1 MSIDTVVCVPTHARA
16 ENDMVYPL
24 EYSFAHMGVGGVI
37 PPGVRKSF
45 YFDQEYPDVS
55 FRMLDYD
62 MWSHPVAVRSI
73 KNEAVR
79 LEQHVLKPLSPD
91 TDQKAHAL
99 PSLRFLVVRMH
110 GS

>member
-1 MSIDTVVCVPTHARA
+1 
-16 ENDMVYPL
+16 
-24 EYSFAHMGVGGVI
+24 MGVGGVI

-91 TDQKAHAL
+91 TDQKARASAFSSACTDPDVL
-99 PSLRFLVVRMH
+99 TRACVCVCACA
-110 GS
+110 